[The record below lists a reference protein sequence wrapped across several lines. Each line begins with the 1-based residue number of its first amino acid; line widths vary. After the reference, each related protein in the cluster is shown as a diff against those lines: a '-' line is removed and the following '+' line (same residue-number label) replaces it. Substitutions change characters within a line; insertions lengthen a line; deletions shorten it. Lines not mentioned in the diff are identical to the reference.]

1 MNQDLRQ
8 DRHLGLGPRWVPID
22 PECGG
27 KSRKDFPMATLLLVV
42 CGGFLLAVML
52 WLRGTS
58 RTPPNA
64 ELLLEVMRDSLEDG
78 NHREGYSP

>member
-1 MNQDLRQ
+1 
-8 DRHLGLGPRWVPID
+8 
-22 PECGG
+22 
-27 KSRKDFPMATLLLVV
+27 MATLLLVV